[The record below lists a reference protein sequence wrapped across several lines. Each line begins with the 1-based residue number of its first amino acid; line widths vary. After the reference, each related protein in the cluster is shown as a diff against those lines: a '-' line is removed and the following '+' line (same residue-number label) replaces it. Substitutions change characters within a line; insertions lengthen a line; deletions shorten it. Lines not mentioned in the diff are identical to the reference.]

1 MNQNLNHDPQSLIGL
16 TLNIDTEDGTSEM
29 EVAAVFTA
37 NGQDYAALS
46 PVDEDAQY
54 IELLKIRAIEQ
65 EDDFEL
71 LPITDDSEFN
81 AARAE
86 FLKSQSDAERVADD
100 DEDAVWVEI
109 EGVTYLIC
117 DVFEARNRKY
127 AALQR
132 MSETEDDSEPEILLY
147 RYNEFESDD
156 PELVNI
162 DLQPIASDMEYEDVS
177 QVFLDRQK
185 AEEDIENA

>member
-1 MNQNLNHDPQSLIGL
+1 MMTDPQSLIGL
-16 TLNIDTEDGTSEM
+16 TLNIDTEDGTTEM
-29 EVAAVFTA
+29 EIATVFTA

-46 PVDEDAQY
+46 PVDNDAQY
-54 IELLKIRAIEQ
+54 IELLKIQAKEQ
-65 EDDFEL
+65 ENDFEL

-81 AARAE
+81 NARAE
-86 FLKSQSDAERVADD
+86 FLKSQSDAERVADY

-132 MSETEDDSEPEILLY
+132 MSKTEDDSEPEILLY
-147 RYNEFESDD
+147 RYNEFESND

-177 QVFLDRQK
+177 QVFMDRQK

>member
-1 MNQNLNHDPQSLIGL
+1 MKSDPKSLIGL
-16 TLNIDTEDGTSEM
+16 MLNIDTEDGTSEM

-46 PVDEDAQY
+46 PVDDDAQY

-86 FLKSQSDAERVADD
+86 FLKSQSDAERVANDN
-100 DEDAVWVEI
+100 EDAIWVEI

-177 QVFLDRQK
+177 QVFLERQK
-185 AEEDIENA
+185 AEEEIENA